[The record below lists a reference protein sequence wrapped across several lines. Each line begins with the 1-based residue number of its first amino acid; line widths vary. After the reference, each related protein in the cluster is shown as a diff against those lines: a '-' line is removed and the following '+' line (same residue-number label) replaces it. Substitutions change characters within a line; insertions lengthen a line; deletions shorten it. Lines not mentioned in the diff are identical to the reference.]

1 MPPEDVPPNAF
12 HAPRALFRRIGQF
25 VRESALA
32 APVLALLTATKLL
45 PAPVAVPLGL
55 LLAFLLRGRPGGARL
70 AAPPWGRTADA
81 VALLLAAA
89 AIGGALKSMRPLKNW
104 PAATDLEAG
113 IRPKLPLGRS
123 KDGGAAAATA
133 EKHGAVGATKA
144 EKATAAHGKAMADAA
159 KAEVGAAAKKLAAAD
174 ARKAKEEAAAKAKA
188 AAGAPKAEQTSR
200 YRNLAASSLAFR
212 ASRYP
217 KLAAS
222 SFALRAAA
230 TRKAL
235 RRTQDAAA
243 KRKRSG
249 GASAAGAEEGAVAAN

>member
-133 EKHGAVGATKA
+133 EKHGAVGAN
-144 EKATAAHGKAMADAA
+144 GKAMAHAA

>member
-1 MPPEDVPPNAF
+1 MTMPPEDVPPNAF

-133 EKHGAVGATKA
+133 EKHGAVGAIKA
-144 EKATAAHGKAMADAA
+144 EKATAARAMADAA
-159 KAEVGAAAKKLAAAD
+159 KAEVGAAVKQLAAAD
-174 ARKAKEEAAAKAKA
+174 AREAKADAAAKAKA